1 MIEFEHVFYSYNAP
15 STKRKRRKNR
25 TGQQSEDAKWGN
37 SPDAQWALRD
47 ISFQLRDG
55 DFFGIAGHT
64 GSGKS
69 TLIQH
74 MNGLLHPT
82 MGRVLV
88 DGTDIAEKGA
98 DAKARA
104 NVGLVFQ
111 YPERQLFASSV
122 FEDVAFGPRNMGMD
136 ANEVEAA
143 YQQSMEVVGLDAEAL
158 QDVSPFEL
166 SGGQQRRVA
175 FAGVLSM
182 RPNTLILDEP
192 VAGLDPRSRESF
204 LTLIAGLHRDLGITV
219 VMVSHAMDDLA
230 RFCNRVLVLNRGE
243 QFALGAP
250 DVVFS
255 DAERLK
261 SVGLGAPSAQRM
273 ANALEAAG
281 CTVQNGGRL
290 FTIDTLADAI
300 AASVHARERQMAQAQ
315 AADAT
320 DASQTEAPAAPEP
333 EAAADDA
340 AATSEPNTT
349 DGTTAPETAES
360 ATDAAATPDAEAPDA
375 EAPDAASDAAA
386 SENPGA

>member
-15 STKRKRRKNR
+15 STKRKRKK
-25 TGQQSEDAKWGN
+25 GQQKAQTEIAKWGN

-88 DGTDIAEKGA
+88 DGVDIAEKGA
-98 DAKARA
+98 DVKARE

-122 FEDVAFGPRNMGMD
+122 FEDVAFGPRNMGM
-136 ANEVEAA
+136 NTEQVESA
-143 YQQSMEVVGLDAEAL
+143 YQESMDLVNLDAEKL
-158 QDVSPFEL
+158 RDVSPFEL

-175 FAGVLSM
+175 FAGILAM
-182 RPNTLILDEP
+182 EPHTLILDEP

-204 LTLIAGLHRDLGITV
+204 LTLIANLHRERNITV

-255 DAERLK
+255 DAVRLK

-273 ANALEAAG
+273 ANALAAAG
-281 CTVQNGGRL
+281 CTVRNGGRL

-300 AASVHARERQMAQAQ
+300 AAAVENRADQAPSTDFA
-315 AADAT
+315 AADANVER
-320 DASQTEAPAAPEP
+320 DAAEP
-333 EAAADDA
+333 EGAHP
-340 AATSEPNTT
+340 E
-349 DGTTAPETAES
+349 GTQPEGAENR
-360 ATDAAATPDAEAPDA
+360 APDDR
-375 EAPDAASDAAA
+375 EA
-386 SENPGA
+386 